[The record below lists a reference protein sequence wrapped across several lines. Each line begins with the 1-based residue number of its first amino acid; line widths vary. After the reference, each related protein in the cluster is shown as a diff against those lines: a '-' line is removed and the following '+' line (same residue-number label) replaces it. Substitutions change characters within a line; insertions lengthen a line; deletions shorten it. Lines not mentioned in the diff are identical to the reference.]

1 MLMSNPKTKNFMKN
15 TDLNNYLITS
25 ENDNLDFLLTSLAPG
40 KVICLTIR
48 KKKHTLKFLMRLL
61 KVLSQKKVAGL
72 INSNTSIVHQELYLK
87 LNVSQTEDVC
97 TLLKD
102 VEYHINRW
110 VQMYFNPIIVIQD
123 LDSLRLDLD
132 HENEISKT
140 DHESIYSKLKQ
151 LALTYNIAIVTCS
164 KDEQEI
170 PETDHAITV

>member
-1 MLMSNPKTKNFMKN
+1 MKKI
-15 TDLNNYLITS
+15 DSNNYLITS

-102 VEYHINRW
+102 VKYHINRW
-110 VQMYFNPIIVIQD
+110 VQMYFNPIIVIHD
-123 LDSLRLDLD
+123 LGSLRLDLD

-140 DHESIYSKLKQ
+140 DHESICCKLKQ
-151 LALTYNIAIVTCS
+151 LALTYNIAIVACS
-164 KDEQEI
+164 EDEQKI